1 MPLWRLLRV
10 KQRPFGSDLGLVRW
24 GIWPWQRARMGD
36 VRLGGSD
43 EGDADAEL
51 LRRLGPPA
59 CHRPDAALSPE
70 RDSGFGGDRRGAGD
84 LPRGSGN
91 RLADRLELHH
101 TVWRSA
107 VRLARVRCDEPRGG
121 SESLRVDLIRL
132 SGPVS
137 ADDRCGYRRVGGL
150 LDEFDLPH
158 GGRRNE
164 GRRLRVR
171 GTYSESDGHPNLGLL
186 GIHRMDGGS
195 GGRRRLECN
204 RSRPASVHR
213 RTVRP
218 ELGPHHGDLY
228 RDRDRSG
235 DRLPR
240 STETASPS
248 ASVPADPAGPTGP
261 AAVAA
266 GRSLSLD
273 LENTHGV
280 ARGRGFSPERP
291 RYRIGPGGSGPR
303 AFVYSALGRR
313 YSADSK
319 THRASPLLTHSVSWN
334 SLFVPSERFVQPATN
349 PATKGHAGLSRRPS
363 CRAARPIAVPSENSQ
378 RTEPVASSYS
388 ISQRPQ
394 PAPDRMLF
402 PRDRRCTLPSLAGA
416 SLGKPALTSA
426 PFQPDV

>member
-1 MPLWRLLRV
+1 
-10 KQRPFGSDLGLVRW
+10 
-24 GIWPWQRARMGD
+24 MGD
-36 VRLGGSD
+36 VHLGGSD
-43 EGDADAEL
+43 EGDAHAEL
-51 LRRLGPPA
+51 FRRLGPPA
-59 CHRPDAALSPE
+59 CHRPDAALRPE

-91 RLADRLELHH
+91 RLADRLEFHY
-101 TVWRSA
+101 TVSRSA
-107 VRLARVRCDEPRGG
+107 VRLAGVRCAEPRGG
-121 SESLRVDLIRL
+121 CESVRVDLIRL

-137 ADDRCGYRRVGGL
+137 AGDRCGYRRVGGL
-150 LDEFDLPH
+150 RHEFDHPH

-171 GTYSESDGHPNLGLL
+171 GTYRESDGHPNLGLL
-186 GIHRMDGGS
+186 GIRRMDRGS
-195 GGRRRLECN
+195 GGRRRLECC
-204 RSRPASVHR
+204 RAWPASVHR
-213 RTVRP
+213 RAVRP

-228 RDRDRSG
+228 RDRDRGG
-235 DRLPR
+235 DRGRLPR
-240 STETASPS
+240 STETSSP
-248 ASVPADPAGPTGP
+248 PATVHPDPAGPTGP

-266 GRSLSLD
+266 GTSPSLD

-280 ARGRGFSPERP
+280 ARGRGFPPERP
-291 RYRIGPGGSGPR
+291 RYGIGAGGSGPR
-303 AFVYSALGRR
+303 PFVYSALGRR

-402 PRDRRCTLPSLAGA
+402 PRDRRRTLPSLTGA
-416 SLGKPALTSA
+416 SLGRPALTSA
-426 PFQPDV
+426 PFQPEV

>member
-1 MPLWRLLRV
+1 
-10 KQRPFGSDLGLVRW
+10 
-24 GIWPWQRARMGD
+24 MGD
-36 VRLGGSD
+36 VHLGGSD
-43 EGDADAEL
+43 EGDAHPEL
-51 LRRLGPPA
+51 LRRLGPSA
-59 CHRPDAALSPE
+59 CHRPDAALRPE

-91 RLADRLELHH
+91 RLADRLEFHY
-101 TVWRSA
+101 TVSRSA
-107 VRLARVRCDEPRGG
+107 VRLAGVRCAEPRGG
-121 SESLRVDLIRL
+121 CESVRVDLIRL

-171 GTYSESDGHPNLGLL
+171 GTYSESDGHPNLDLL
-186 GIHRMDGGS
+186 GIHRMDRGS
-195 GGRRRLECN
+195 GGRCRLECN
-204 RSRPASVHR
+204 HGRPASVHR
-213 RTVRP
+213 CTVRP

-228 RDRDRSG
+228 RDRDPG
-235 DRLPR
+235 GDCDRLPR

-248 ASVPADPAGPTGP
+248 ATVPADPAEPAGP
-261 AAVAA
+261 AVVAT
-266 GRSLSLD
+266 GRSPSLD
-273 LENTHGV
+273 LENSSWSGLGSRV
-280 ARGRGFSPERP
+280 
-291 RYRIGPGGSGPR
+291 GPVIVHQMGLGTGGSGPK

-349 PATKGHAGLSRRPS
+349 PATKGHAGLSRLPS

-402 PRDRRCTLPSLAGA
+402 PRDRRRTLPSLTGA

-426 PFQPDV
+426 PFQPEV